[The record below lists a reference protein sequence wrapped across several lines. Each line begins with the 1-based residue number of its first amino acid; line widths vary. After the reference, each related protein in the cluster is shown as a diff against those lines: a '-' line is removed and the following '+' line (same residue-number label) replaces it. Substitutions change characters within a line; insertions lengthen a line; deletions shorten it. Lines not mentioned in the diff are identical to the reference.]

1 MACDKHAQLAHVK
14 LACNELHA
22 RRRVVRSASRTLVNK
37 QDTIDGPDPHLESGG
52 GGDPP
57 TLVIDR
63 HEIHRLIWFS

>member
-1 MACDKHAQLAHVK
+1 
-14 LACNELHA
+14 
-22 RRRVVRSASRTLVNK
+22 LVNK

-52 GGDPP
+52 SGDPP